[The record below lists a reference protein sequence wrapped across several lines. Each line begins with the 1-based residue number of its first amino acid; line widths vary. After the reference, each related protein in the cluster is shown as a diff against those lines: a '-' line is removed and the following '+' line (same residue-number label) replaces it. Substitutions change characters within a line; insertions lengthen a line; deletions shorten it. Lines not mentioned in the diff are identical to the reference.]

1 MQLQLETED
10 LRSED
15 QDLIQHLTQLLL
27 WAAAAE
33 DLVKEALQ
41 LLMEVQVE
49 EAEQQL
55 KEILVVELVME
66 IMVAEEQAA
75 AEEQELQA
83 LVKMEE

>member
-1 MQLQLETED
+1 
-10 LRSED
+10 
-15 QDLIQHLTQLLL
+15 
-27 WAAAAE
+27 
-33 DLVKEALQ
+33 
-41 LLMEVQVE
+41 MEVQVE